1 MHSKSRYKIRI
12 CSVIL
17 GKLESFQNYKGSGI
31 IFPKILDV
39 HLKHQWV
46 LELYSFLSQSKL
58 GNFFVYI
65 IKHISKVKI
74 FEDEKFR
81 FPFFLWKK
89 AQRGEWNVKN

>member
-12 CSVIL
+12 CSIIL

-46 LELYSFLSQSKL
+46 LELHSFLSQSKL
-58 GNFFVYI
+58 SNFFVYI
-65 IKHISKVKI
+65 IEHISKVKI

>member
-12 CSVIL
+12 CSIIL

-46 LELYSFLSQSKL
+46 LELHSFLSQSKL
-58 GNFFVYI
+58 SNFFVYI

-89 AQRGEWNVKN
+89 VQRGEWNVKN